1 MRAVVSTIG
10 SPPYGNSKYLVK
22 IIQPNLNKNK
32 HKVLNSSSFLEE
44 AKEWNI
50 SPNEIQTFFDVVN
63 LYPTIPIDEA
73 VAIITQILNN
83 DIDDLR
89 K

>member
-22 IIQPNLNKNK
+22 IIQPTLNKNK